1 MAIRSLLAALLAL
14 AAFAAAACG
23 GEDGGD
29 PVEGDGY
36 SYATPDGWDDFSDS
50 TQDEEDLNF
59 HGIRPDSIVVG
70 ERQDDFVT
78 NVNVVVQKG
87 SLPGN
92 ITARAF
98 AEANLAGL
106 RSPTQAGLP
115 PRVARSIE
123 AMKVREISETQD
135 AELGGEE
142 AVAFEY
148 LTTQAGKDLRIR
160 QLVAVMDRSGYAV
173 TLTAMPGQFEDGLDA
188 LDEVADSWEWE

>member
-1 MAIRSLLAALLAL
+1 MAIRRPLAALLAL
-14 AAFAAAACG
+14 AALAMAACG
-23 GEDGGD
+23 GDDGGD

-36 SYATPDGWDDFSDS
+36 SYATPDGWDDFSD
-50 TQDEEDLNF
+50 TAQDEEDLNF
-59 HGIRPDSIVVG
+59 HGIRPDSMVVG

-106 RSPTQAGLP
+106 RSPAQAGLP